1 MRPDLAAP
9 LRDVDSDVN
18 WPPTSL
24 RVASS
29 QPGSEVVP
37 PEAADPA
44 QACTGNEG
52 PAGGGWPGVKAR
64 NQGRPL
70 PGRARG
76 APGASGWWLGA
87 SVSDGA
93 AERHR

>member
-1 MRPDLAAP
+1 MAAP

-18 WPPTSL
+18 WPPT

-29 QPGSEVVP
+29 QPDSEVVP

-70 PGRARG
+70 PG
-76 APGASGWWLGA
+76 WWLGA